1 MSSKRAI
8 RRKAC
13 VGKTRFVTFNEATGA
28 LRAFLRKVGN
38 EGWPLSAYR
47 CRFCSGFHFGH
58 IPTKALKARRAAR
71 GGKR

>member
-13 VGKTRFVTFNEATGA
+13 DGKTRFTSYGEAAGA
-28 LRAFLRKVGN
+28 LRALLRKVSN
-38 EGWPLSAYR
+38 DGWPMSVYS

-58 IPTKALKARRAAR
+58 VPVEQLRARRA
-71 GGKR
+71 G